1 MDVILASQSPRR
13 KELLAWLVPAFEVRP
28 ADIDETPKENEDPL
42 EYVARMAEEKAA
54 VIAASHP
61 DQLVIASDTTV
72 AIGQTILGKP
82 ADAQEAEE
90 MLQLLSGKE
99 HLVYTS
105 VVLQKGKHMEKVLS
119 QAAVTFYPLSNDDI
133 SQYLST
139 GDYQDKAGA
148 YGIQGPAGIFVKKI
162 EGDYYSIVGFPVG
175 AVNQV
180 LKHFN

>member
-139 GDYQDKAGA
+139 DDYQDKAGA
-148 YGIQGPAGIFVKKI
+148 YGIQGPAGIFVKKSKGI
-162 EGDYYSIVGFPVG
+162 TTVSLVFLS
-175 AVNQV
+175 V
-180 LKHFN
+180 L